1 MDVNGTMDES
11 GDERQA
17 VILESDGETYLI
29 TPGPNP
35 SEGYVLSV
43 FLPTLPTDG
52 KGSGVVEEFLD
63 DKDTPAT
70 APTPKVGSR
79 TEESLTSAPTPAM
92 EIDAPKDDRPTPVPD
107 PQVEPQH
114 SSPPPQPSSI
124 PPPPEK
130 TVPQISHTKI
140 LRSNL
145 RDEDFKFEQDVI
157 VVCARGEESGVSVKV
172 VRWRWYL

>member
-1 MDVNGTMDES
+1 MDES
-11 GDERQA
+11 EDERQA
-17 VILESDGETYLI
+17 VVLESDGETYLI
-29 TPGPNP
+29 APGPDP

-43 FLPTLPTDG
+43 LLPTLPTDG
-52 KGSGVVEEFLD
+52 KGSGVVEEPLD
-63 DKDTPAT
+63 DKNTPTT
-70 APTPKVGSR
+70 APTPKVESR
-79 TEESLTSAPTPAM
+79 TGESPTSAPTPAI
-92 EIDAPKDDRPTPVPD
+92 EIDAPKDDQQTPVPD

-114 SSPPPQPSSI
+114 SSPPPPQPSSV

-130 TVPQISHTKI
+130 TVPQSSHTKI